1 MRKALWA
8 VVCVGLL
15 GLAGELGTRFE
26 VGDRGGA
33 VGWVHLSSTLGPVG
47 LSGRLEGDLLCGCL
61 RRLQLGA
68 STSAGGFSGGVEG
81 VVLATGRV
89 DGSVSGSWRGGLTT
103 ELGVLSGQVG
113 FKGSVVD
120 VLGGRFPTWAGWAS
134 GRLSRPPLWAEGG
147 VNGSWPGGALHGELR
162 LGVAGPAWAALSLG
176 GSGLSL
182 ELGVESG
189 PLGLSTHLAL
199 GTGTQTV
206 NLNLRGDAL
215 RVQARVAL
223 RGGGD
228 LSGSA
233 TFTAARNPWQG
244 AVVVSFSGRGVER
257 MSAEVR
263 YTLGP

>member
-15 GLAGELGTRFE
+15 GLGREVGTRFE
-26 VGDRGGA
+26 VGDRGAA
-33 VGWVHLSSTLGPVG
+33 VGWVHLSTALGPVS
-47 LSGRLEGDLLCGCL
+47 LSGRLEGDLLCGCP

-113 FKGSVVD
+113 FKGTVVD

-134 GRLSRPPLWAEGG
+134 GRVSRPPLWAEGG
-147 VNGSWPGGALHGELR
+147 LNGSWPGGVLQGELR

-176 GSGLSL
+176 GSGFGL
-182 ELGVESG
+182 ELGAESG
-189 PLGLSTHLAL
+189 PLVLSTHLAL

-206 NLNLRGDAL
+206 TLSTRGDGL

-233 TFTAARNPWQG
+233 TFAAARTPWQG
-244 AVVVSFSGRGVER
+244 TVVVNFSGRGVDR
-257 MSAEVR
+257 VSAEIR
-263 YTLGP
+263 YALGP